1 MKTQERI
8 RVLIVESTPQVTK
21 QLRKLLNL
29 MDNVDILKDVRT
41 GQEAI
46 QEIRES
52 KPEVAIV
59 DINLADVNGLN
70 LTEMIRRDLPMTQ
83 VVVISEDK
91 YYDTVLR
98 AMRNG
103 ASDFVT
109 YDATLDELSLAINRA
124 GEMALQDKMKVHTF
138 DYKDF
143 EAPKQPLQPSGP
155 QNGKIITVFSPKG
168 GTGVTTIAVNLAIAL
183 QENENTVAIV
193 DSSMQFG
200 DVAIF
205 LNEMGKFSV
214 LDLMPRIYELD
225 TKVIE
230 DVMLLHKGSGL
241 RVLKAPV
248 RPELAEQVTG
258 NNLTKVLEMMREMFS
273 YIVVNTSSF
282 ISDPVL
288 AALDAGDVVVLV
300 CNQEVVSIKSARA
313 FLDLWDGF
321 GLSKDRILIAVNRYV
336 KEEVISKEKVG
347 ESLKHPVAITIPF
360 DEETLI
366 PAANLGIPFMLNKR
380 GIPVTESIN
389 KLSELVT
396 KKMDEV
402 ELEGRFRLFAVAG

>member
-29 MDNVDILKDVRT
+29 MDNVEITKDVRT

-46 QEIRES
+46 QEIREN

-83 VVVISEDK
+83 VIVVSEDK

-109 YDATLDELSLAINRA
+109 HDATLDELSLAINRA
-124 GEMALQDKMKVHTF
+124 GEIALQDKMKVHTF

-143 EAPKQPLQPSGP
+143 EGPEHPIDSGP

-183 QENENTVAIV
+183 QDNDKTVAIV

-200 DVAIF
+200 DVAIL

-230 DVMLLHKGSGL
+230 DVMILHKSSGL

-258 NNLTKVLEMMREMFS
+258 SNLTKVLEMMREMFS
-273 YIVVNTSSF
+273 YIIINTSNF

-300 CNQEVVSIKSARA
+300 CNQEVVGIKSARA

-321 GLSKDRILIAVNRYV
+321 GLNRDRILVAINRYS
-336 KEEVISKEKVG
+336 KQNVISKEKLS

-360 DEETLI
+360 DEETLL
-366 PAANLGIPFMLNKR
+366 PAANLGIPFMMSKR
-380 GIPVTESIN
+380 GIPVTDSMN
-389 KLSELVT
+389 KLAGLVI
-396 KKMDEV
+396 KKLDEV
-402 ELEGRFRLFAVAG
+402 ELEGRFRLFALA

>member
-21 QLRKLLNL
+21 QLRKLFNL

-83 VVVISEDK
+83 VVVVSEDK

-109 YDATLDELSLAINRA
+109 YDATLDELSLAVNRA
-124 GEMALQDKMKVHTF
+124 GEIALQEKMKVHTF

-143 EAPKQPLQPSGP
+143 EAPITPLQPSGP

-168 GTGVTTIAVNLAIAL
+168 GTGVTTLAVNLAIAL

-205 LNEMGKFSV
+205 LNEMGKFSI

-230 DVMLLHKGSGL
+230 DVLLLHKGSGL

-258 NNLTKVLEMMREMFS
+258 NNLTKVLEMMREMFN
-273 YIVVNTSSF
+273 YVVVNTSSF

-321 GLSKDRILIAVNRYV
+321 GLSKDRVLIAVNRYI
-336 KEEVISKEKVG
+336 KEEVISKEKIG

-366 PAANLGIPFMLNKR
+366 PAANLGIPFLMNKR
-380 GIPVTESIN
+380 GLPVTDSID
-389 KLSELVT
+389 KLAELVT

>member
-29 MDNVDILKDVRT
+29 MDNVEILKDVRT

-46 QEIRES
+46 HEIRES

-83 VVVISEDK
+83 VVVVSEDK

-109 YDATLDELSLAINRA
+109 HDATLDELSLAINRA
-124 GEMALQDKMKVHTF
+124 GEIALQDKMKVHTF
-138 DYKDF
+138 EYKDF
-143 EAPKQPLQPSGP
+143 EGPKPPIESGP

-183 QENENTVAIV
+183 QENDKTVAIV

-200 DVAIF
+200 DVAIL
-205 LNEMGKFSV
+205 LNEMGKYSV

-230 DVMLLHKGSGL
+230 DVMLLHKSSGL

-258 NNLTKVLEMMREMFS
+258 SNLTKVLEMMREMFS

-300 CNQEVVSIKSARA
+300 CNQEVVAIKSARA

-321 GLSKDRILIAVNRYV
+321 GLSKDRVVVAINRYS
-336 KEEVISKEKVG
+336 KQDVITKEKMS
-347 ESLKHPVAITIPF
+347 ESLKQPVAITIPF
-360 DEETLI
+360 DEETLL
-366 PAANLGIPFMLNKR
+366 PASNLGIPFMLNKR
-380 GIPVTESIN
+380 GLPVTESID
-389 KLSELVT
+389 KLASLVV
-396 KKMDEV
+396 KRLDEV
-402 ELEGRFRLFAVAG
+402 ELEGRFRLFAVA

>member
-29 MDNVDILKDVRT
+29 MDNVEITKDVRT

-83 VVVISEDK
+83 VIVVSEDK

-109 YDATLDELSLAINRA
+109 HDATLDELSLAINRA
-124 GEMALQDKMKVHTF
+124 GEIALQDKMKVHTF

-143 EAPKQPLQPSGP
+143 EGPEHPIDSGP

-183 QENENTVAIV
+183 QDNDKTVAIV

-200 DVAIF
+200 DVAIL

-230 DVMLLHKGSGL
+230 DVMILHKSSGL

-258 NNLTKVLEMMREMFS
+258 SNLTKVLEMMREMFS
-273 YIVVNTSSF
+273 YIIINTSNF

-300 CNQEVVSIKSARA
+300 CNQEVVGIKSARA

-321 GLSKDRILIAVNRYV
+321 GLNKDRILVAINRYS
-336 KEEVISKEKVG
+336 KQNVISKEKLS

-360 DEETLI
+360 DEETLL
-366 PAANLGIPFMLNKR
+366 PAANLGIPFMMSKR
-380 GIPVTESIN
+380 GIPVTDSMN
-389 KLSELVT
+389 KLAGLVI
-396 KKMDEV
+396 KKLDEV
-402 ELEGRFRLFAVAG
+402 ELEGRFRLFALA

>member
-29 MDNVDILKDVRT
+29 MDNVEILKDVRT

-46 QEIRES
+46 HEIRES

-83 VVVISEDK
+83 VVVVSEDK

-109 YDATLDELSLAINRA
+109 HDATLDELSLAISRA
-124 GEMALQDKMKVHTF
+124 GEIALQDKMKVHTF
-138 DYKDF
+138 EYKDF
-143 EAPKQPLQPSGP
+143 EGPKPPIESGP

-183 QENENTVAIV
+183 QENDKTVAIV

-200 DVAIF
+200 DVAIL
-205 LNEMGKFSV
+205 LNEMGKYSV

-230 DVMLLHKGSGL
+230 DVMLLHKSSGL

-258 NNLTKVLEMMREMFS
+258 SNLTKVLEMMREMFS

-300 CNQEVVSIKSARA
+300 CNQEVVAIKSARA

-321 GLSKDRILIAVNRYV
+321 GLSKDRVVVAINRYS
-336 KEEVISKEKVG
+336 KQDVITKEKMS
-347 ESLKHPVAITIPF
+347 ESLKQPVAITIPF
-360 DEETLI
+360 DEETLL
-366 PAANLGIPFMLNKR
+366 PASNLGIPFMLNKR
-380 GIPVTESIN
+380 GLPVTESIN
-389 KLSELVT
+389 KLASLVV
-396 KKMDEV
+396 KRLDEV
-402 ELEGRFRLFAVAG
+402 ELEGRFRLFAVA

>member
-8 RVLIVESTPQVTK
+8 SVLIVESTPQVTK

-29 MDNVDILKDVRT
+29 MDNVEILKDVRT

-46 QEIRES
+46 HEIRES

-83 VVVISEDK
+83 VVVVSEDK

-109 YDATLDELSLAINRA
+109 HDATLDELSLAVNRA
-124 GEMALQDKMKVHTF
+124 GEIALQDKMKVHT
-138 DYKDF
+138 YEYRDF
-143 EAPKQPLQPSGP
+143 EGPKPPLESSGP

-168 GTGVTTIAVNLAIAL
+168 GTGVTTIAVNMAIAL
-183 QENENTVAIV
+183 QENDNTVAIV

-200 DVAIF
+200 DVAIL

-230 DVMLLHKGSGL
+230 DVMLLHKASGL

-258 NNLTKVLEMMREMFS
+258 NNLTKVLEMMREMFN

-300 CNQEVVSIKSARA
+300 CNQEVVGIKSARA

-321 GLSKDRILIAVNRYV
+321 GLSKDRILVTVNRYS
-336 KEEVISKEKVG
+336 KQDVISKEKVG
-347 ESLKHPVAITIPF
+347 ESLKQPVALTIPF

-380 GIPVTESIN
+380 GLPVTDSII
-389 KLSELVT
+389 KLAELVT
-396 KKMDEV
+396 KKLEEV
-402 ELEGRFRLFAVAG
+402 ELEGRFRLFAVA

>member
-29 MDNVDILKDVRT
+29 MDNVEITKDVRT

-46 QEIRES
+46 QEIREN

-83 VVVISEDK
+83 VIVVSEDK

-109 YDATLDELSLAINRA
+109 HDATLDELSLAINRA
-124 GEMALQDKMKVHTF
+124 GEIALQDKMKVHTF

-143 EAPKQPLQPSGP
+143 EGPAQPIDSGP

-183 QENENTVAIV
+183 QDNDKTVAIV

-200 DVAIF
+200 DVAIL

-230 DVMLLHKGSGL
+230 DVMILHKSSGL

-258 NNLTKVLEMMREMFS
+258 SNLTKVLEMMREMFS
-273 YIVVNTSSF
+273 YIIINTSNF

-300 CNQEVVSIKSARA
+300 CNQEVVGIKSARA
-313 FLDLWDGF
+313 FLDLWEGF
-321 GLSKDRILIAVNRYV
+321 GLNKDRILVAINRYT
-336 KEEVISKEKVG
+336 KQNVISKDKLS

-360 DEETLI
+360 DEETLL
-366 PAANLGIPFMLNKR
+366 PAANLGIPFMMSKR
-380 GIPVTESIN
+380 GIPVTDSMN
-389 KLSELVT
+389 KLAGLVI
-396 KKMDEV
+396 KKLDEV
-402 ELEGRFRLFAVAG
+402 ELEGRFRLFALA

>member
-29 MDNVDILKDVRT
+29 MDNVEITKDVRT

-83 VVVISEDK
+83 VIVVSEDK

-109 YDATLDELSLAINRA
+109 HDATLDELSLAINRA
-124 GEMALQDKMKVHTF
+124 GEIALQDKMKVHTF

-143 EAPKQPLQPSGP
+143 EGPAHPIDSGP

-183 QENENTVAIV
+183 QDNDKTVAIV

-200 DVAIF
+200 DVAIL

-230 DVMLLHKGSGL
+230 DVMILHKSSGL

-258 NNLTKVLEMMREMFS
+258 SNLTKVLEMMREMFS
-273 YIVVNTSSF
+273 YIIINTSNF

-300 CNQEVVSIKSARA
+300 CNQEVVGIKSARA

-321 GLSKDRILIAVNRYV
+321 GLNKDRILVAINRYT
-336 KEEVISKEKVG
+336 KQNVISKEKLS

-360 DEETLI
+360 DEETLL
-366 PAANLGIPFMLNKR
+366 PAANLGIPFMMSKR
-380 GIPVTESIN
+380 GIPVTDSMN
-389 KLSELVT
+389 KLAGLVI
-396 KKMDEV
+396 KKLDEV
-402 ELEGRFRLFAVAG
+402 ELEGRFRLFALA

>member
-8 RVLIVESTPQVTK
+8 RILIVESTPQVTK

-46 QEIRES
+46 QEIREN

-83 VVVISEDK
+83 VVVVSEDK

-109 YDATLDELSLAINRA
+109 YDATLDELSLAVNRA
-124 GEMALQDKMKVHTF
+124 GEIALQDKMKVHTF

-143 EAPKQPLQPSGP
+143 EAPKQPLQPTGP

-168 GTGVTTIAVNLAIAL
+168 GTGVTTLAVNLAIAL

-205 LNEMGKFSV
+205 LNEMGKFSI

-321 GLSKDRILIAVNRYV
+321 GLSKDRILIAVNRYI
-336 KEEVISKEKVG
+336 KQDVISKEKIG
-347 ESLKHPVAITIPF
+347 ESLKHPVAITLPF

-380 GIPVTESIN
+380 GLPVTDSIN
-389 KLSELVT
+389 KLAELVT

>member
-1 MKTQERI
+1 MKSQERI

-29 MDNVDILKDVRT
+29 MDNVEILKDVRT

-46 QEIRES
+46 HEIRET

-83 VVVISEDK
+83 VVVVSEDK

-109 YDATLDELSLAINRA
+109 HDATLDELSLAVNRA
-124 GEMALQDKMKVHTF
+124 GEIALQDKMKVHTF
-138 DYKDF
+138 DYQDF
-143 EAPKQPLQPSGP
+143 EGPKPPIESGP

-183 QENENTVAIV
+183 QGNDKTVAIV

-200 DVAIF
+200 DVAIL
-205 LNEMGKFSV
+205 LNEMGKYSV

-230 DVMLLHKGSGL
+230 DVMLLHKSSGL

-258 NNLTKVLEMMREMFS
+258 SNLTKVLEMMREMFS

-300 CNQEVVSIKSARA
+300 CNQEVVCIKSARA

-321 GLSKDRILIAVNRYV
+321 GLNKDRLLIAINRYS
-336 KEEVISKEKVG
+336 KQDVISKEKLS
-347 ESLKHPVAITIPF
+347 ESLKQPVSITIPF
-360 DEETLI
+360 DEETLL
-366 PAANLGIPFMLNKR
+366 PAANLGIPFMINKR
-380 GIPVTESIN
+380 GLPVTDSIN
-389 KLSELVT
+389 KLAGLVV
-396 KKMDEV
+396 KRLDEV
-402 ELEGRFRLFAVAG
+402 ELEGRFRLFAVA

>member
-1 MKTQERI
+1 
-8 RVLIVESTPQVTK
+8 
-21 QLRKLLNL
+21 
-29 MDNVDILKDVRT
+29 
-41 GQEAI
+41 
-46 QEIRES
+46 
-52 KPEVAIV
+52 
-59 DINLADVNGLN
+59 
-70 LTEMIRRDLPMTQ
+70 MTQ
-83 VVVISEDK
+83 VIVVSEDK

-109 YDATLDELSLAINRA
+109 HDATLDELSLAINRA
-124 GEMALQDKMKVHTF
+124 GEIALQDKMKVHTF

-143 EAPKQPLQPSGP
+143 EGPEHPIDSGP

-183 QENENTVAIV
+183 QDNDKTVAIV

-200 DVAIF
+200 DVAIL

-230 DVMLLHKGSGL
+230 DVMILHKSSGL

-258 NNLTKVLEMMREMFS
+258 SNLTKVLEMMREMFS
-273 YIVVNTSSF
+273 YIIINTSNF

-300 CNQEVVSIKSARA
+300 CNQEVVGIKSARA

-321 GLSKDRILIAVNRYV
+321 GLNKDRILVTINRYT
-336 KEEVISKEKVG
+336 KQNVISKEKLS

-360 DEETLI
+360 DEETLL
-366 PAANLGIPFMLNKR
+366 PAANLGIPFMMSKR
-380 GIPVTESIN
+380 GIPVTDSMN
-389 KLSELVT
+389 KLAGLVI
-396 KKMDEV
+396 KKLDEV
-402 ELEGRFRLFAVAG
+402 ELEGRFRLFALA

>member
-29 MDNVDILKDVRT
+29 MDNVEITKDVRT

-83 VVVISEDK
+83 VIVVSEDK

-109 YDATLDELSLAINRA
+109 HDATLDELSLAINRA
-124 GEMALQDKMKVHTF
+124 GEIALQDKMKVHTF

-143 EAPKQPLQPSGP
+143 EGPEHPIDSGP

-183 QENENTVAIV
+183 QGNDKTVAIV

-200 DVAIF
+200 DVAIL

-230 DVMLLHKGSGL
+230 DVMILHKSSGL

-258 NNLTKVLEMMREMFS
+258 SNLTKVLEMMREMFS
-273 YIVVNTSSF
+273 YIIINTSNF

-300 CNQEVVSIKSARA
+300 CNQEVVGIKSARA
-313 FLDLWDGF
+313 FLDLWEGF
-321 GLSKDRILIAVNRYV
+321 GLNKDRILVTINRYT
-336 KEEVISKEKVG
+336 KQNVISKEKLS

-360 DEETLI
+360 DEETLL
-366 PAANLGIPFMLNKR
+366 PAANLGIPFMMSKR
-380 GIPVTESIN
+380 GIPVTDSMN
-389 KLSELVT
+389 KLAGLVI
-396 KKMDEV
+396 KKLDEV
-402 ELEGRFRLFAVAG
+402 ELEGRFRLFALA

>member
-29 MDNVDILKDVRT
+29 MDNVEITKDVRT

-83 VVVISEDK
+83 VIVVSEDK

-109 YDATLDELSLAINRA
+109 HDATLDELSLAINRA
-124 GEMALQDKMKVHTF
+124 GEIALQDKMKVHTF

-143 EAPKQPLQPSGP
+143 EGPEHPIDSGP
-155 QNGKIITVFSPKG
+155 QNGKIVTVFSPKG

-183 QENENTVAIV
+183 QDNDKTVAIV

-200 DVAIF
+200 DVAIL

-230 DVMLLHKGSGL
+230 DVMILHKSSGL

-258 NNLTKVLEMMREMFS
+258 SNLTKVLEMMREMFS
-273 YIVVNTSSF
+273 YIIINTSNF

-300 CNQEVVSIKSARA
+300 CNQEVVGIKSARA

-321 GLSKDRILIAVNRYV
+321 GLNKDRILVAINRYS
-336 KEEVISKEKVG
+336 KQNVISKEKLS

-360 DEETLI
+360 DEETLL
-366 PAANLGIPFMLNKR
+366 PAANLGIPFMMSKR
-380 GIPVTESIN
+380 GIPVTDSMN
-389 KLSELVT
+389 KLAGLVV
-396 KKMDEV
+396 KKLDEV
-402 ELEGRFRLFAVAG
+402 ELEGRFRLFALA

>member
-29 MDNVDILKDVRT
+29 MDNVEVLKDVRT

-46 QEIRES
+46 HEIRES

-83 VVVISEDK
+83 VVVVSEDK

-109 YDATLDELSLAINRA
+109 HDATLDELSLAVNRA
-124 GEMALQDKMKVHTF
+124 GEIALQDKMKVHTF

-143 EAPKQPLQPSGP
+143 EGPKPPIESGP
-155 QNGKIITVFSPKG
+155 QNGKIISVFSPKG
-168 GTGVTTIAVNLAIAL
+168 GTGVTTVAVNLAIAL
-183 QENENTVAIV
+183 QDNDKTVAIV

-200 DVAIF
+200 DVALL

-230 DVMLLHKGSGL
+230 DVMLLHKSSGL

-258 NNLTKVLEMMREMFS
+258 SNLTKVLEMMREMFS

-288 AALDAGDVVVLV
+288 AALDAGDVIVLV
-300 CNQEVVSIKSARA
+300 CNQEVVAIKSARA

-321 GLSKDRILIAVNRYV
+321 GLSKDRILVAVNRYT
-336 KEEVISKEKVG
+336 KQNVISKEKLS
-347 ESLKHPVAITIPF
+347 ESLKQPVSITIPF
-360 DEETLI
+360 DEETLL

-380 GIPVTESIN
+380 GLPVTESIT
-389 KLSELVT
+389 KLAGLVT
-396 KKMDEV
+396 KRLEEV
-402 ELEGRFRLFAVAG
+402 ELEDRFRLFAVA

>member
-29 MDNVDILKDVRT
+29 MDNVEITKDVRT

-46 QEIRES
+46 QEIREN

-83 VVVISEDK
+83 VIVVSEDK

-109 YDATLDELSLAINRA
+109 HDATLDELSLAINRA
-124 GEMALQDKMKVHTF
+124 GEIALQDKMKVHTF

-143 EAPKQPLQPSGP
+143 EGPSQPIDSGP

-183 QENENTVAIV
+183 QDNDKTVAIV

-200 DVAIF
+200 DVAIL
-205 LNEMGKFSV
+205 LNEMGKYSV

-230 DVMLLHKGSGL
+230 DVMILHKSSGL

-258 NNLTKVLEMMREMFS
+258 SNLTKVLEMLREMFS
-273 YIVVNTSSF
+273 YIIINTSNF

-300 CNQEVVSIKSARA
+300 CNQEVVGIKSARA
-313 FLDLWDGF
+313 FLDLWEGF
-321 GLSKDRILIAVNRYV
+321 GLNKDRILVAINRYT
-336 KEEVISKEKVG
+336 KQNVISKEKLS

-360 DEETLI
+360 DEETLL
-366 PAANLGIPFMLNKR
+366 PAANLGIPFMMSKR
-380 GIPVTESIN
+380 GIPVTDSMN
-389 KLSELVT
+389 KLAGLVI
-396 KKMDEV
+396 KKLDEV
-402 ELEGRFRLFAVAG
+402 ELEGRFRLFALA

>member
-29 MDNVDILKDVRT
+29 MDNVEITKDVRT

-83 VVVISEDK
+83 VIVVSEDK

-109 YDATLDELSLAINRA
+109 HDATLDELSLAINRA
-124 GEMALQDKMKVHTF
+124 GEIALQDKMKVHTF

-143 EAPKQPLQPSGP
+143 EGPEHPIDSGP

-183 QENENTVAIV
+183 QDNDKTVAIV

-200 DVAIF
+200 DVAIL

-230 DVMLLHKGSGL
+230 DVMILHKSSGL

-258 NNLTKVLEMMREMFS
+258 SNLTKVLEMMREMFS
-273 YIVVNTSSF
+273 YIIINTSNF

-300 CNQEVVSIKSARA
+300 CNQEVVGIKSARA

-321 GLSKDRILIAVNRYV
+321 GLNKDRILVAINRYS
-336 KEEVISKEKVG
+336 KQNVISKEKLS

-360 DEETLI
+360 DEETLL
-366 PAANLGIPFMLNKR
+366 PAANLGIPFMMSKR
-380 GIPVTESIN
+380 GIPVTDSMN
-389 KLSELVT
+389 KLAGLVV
-396 KKMDEV
+396 KKLDEV
-402 ELEGRFRLFAVAG
+402 ELEGRFRLFALA

>member
-29 MDNVDILKDVRT
+29 MDNVEITKDVRT

-46 QEIRES
+46 QEIREN

-83 VVVISEDK
+83 VIVVSEDK

-109 YDATLDELSLAINRA
+109 HDATLDELSLAINRA
-124 GEMALQDKMKVHTF
+124 GEIALQDKMKVHTF

-143 EAPKQPLQPSGP
+143 EGPAQPIDSGP

-183 QENENTVAIV
+183 QDNDKTVAIV

-200 DVAIF
+200 DVAIL
-205 LNEMGKFSV
+205 LNEMGKYSV

-230 DVMLLHKGSGL
+230 DVMILHKSSGL

-258 NNLTKVLEMMREMFS
+258 SNLTKVLEMMREMFS
-273 YIVVNTSSF
+273 YIIINTSNF

-300 CNQEVVSIKSARA
+300 CNQEVVGIKSARA
-313 FLDLWDGF
+313 FLDLWEGF
-321 GLSKDRILIAVNRYV
+321 GLNKDRILVAINRYT
-336 KEEVISKEKVG
+336 KQNVISKDKLS

-360 DEETLI
+360 DEETLL
-366 PAANLGIPFMLNKR
+366 PAANLGIPFMMSKR
-380 GIPVTESIN
+380 GIPVTDSMN
-389 KLSELVT
+389 KLAGLVI
-396 KKMDEV
+396 KKLDEV
-402 ELEGRFRLFAVAG
+402 ELEGRFRLFALA

>member
-29 MDNVDILKDVRT
+29 MDNVEVLKDVRT

-83 VVVISEDK
+83 VVVVSEDK

-109 YDATLDELSLAINRA
+109 HDATLDELSLAINRA
-124 GEMALQDKMKVHTF
+124 GEIALQDKMKVHTF
-138 DYKDF
+138 EYKDF
-143 EAPKQPLQPSGP
+143 EGPKPPIESGP

-183 QENENTVAIV
+183 QDNDKTVAIV

-200 DVAIF
+200 DVAIL
-205 LNEMGKFSV
+205 LNEMGKFSI

-230 DVMLLHKGSGL
+230 DVMLLHKPSGL

-258 NNLTKVLEMMREMFS
+258 SNLTKVLEMMREMFS

-288 AALDAGDVVVLV
+288 AALDAGDVIVLV
-300 CNQEVVSIKSARA
+300 CNQEVVGIKSARA

-321 GLSKDRILIAVNRYV
+321 GLSKDRILVAINRYS
-336 KEEVISKEKVG
+336 KQDVISKEKLS
-347 ESLKHPVAITIPF
+347 ESLKQPVAITIPF
-360 DEETLI
+360 DEETLL
-366 PAANLGIPFMLNKR
+366 PAANLGIPFMMNKR
-380 GIPVTESIN
+380 GLPVTESIM
-389 KLSELVT
+389 KLSSLVV
-396 KKMDEV
+396 KRLEEV
-402 ELEGRFRLFAVAG
+402 ELEGRFRLFAVT

>member
-1 MKTQERI
+1 MKTQDRI

-29 MDNVDILKDVRT
+29 MDNVEILKDVRT

-46 QEIRES
+46 HEIRES

-83 VVVISEDK
+83 VVVVSEDK

-109 YDATLDELSLAINRA
+109 HDATLDELSLAISRA
-124 GEMALQDKMKVHTF
+124 GEIAQQDKMKVHTF

-143 EAPKQPLQPSGP
+143 EGPQPPSDSGP
-155 QNGKIITVFSPKG
+155 QNGKIITVLSPKG
-168 GTGVTTIAVNLAIAL
+168 GTGVTTIAGNLAIAL
-183 QENENTVAIV
+183 QDSDKTVAIV

-200 DVAIF
+200 DVAIL

-230 DVMLLHKGSGL
+230 DVMLLHKSSGL

-258 NNLTKVLEMMREMFS
+258 SNLTKETALDEKGGL
-273 YIVVNTSSF
+273 VNGRTETPNMHDILTGSRPDGSAF
-282 ISDPVL
+282 PGAPFPDMTCGNWTKGGPDGSAMTGHHDRVGPL
-288 AALDAGDVVVLV
+288 AAPWATSWNSAHPTLGCSMEKIRPTGGD
-300 CNQEVVSIKSARA
+300 
-313 FLDLWDGF
+313 
-321 GLSKDRILIAVNRYV
+321 
-336 KEEVISKEKVG
+336 
-347 ESLKHPVAITIPF
+347 
-360 DEETLI
+360 
-366 PAANLGIPFMLNKR
+366 
-380 GIPVTESIN
+380 
-389 KLSELVT
+389 
-396 KKMDEV
+396 
-402 ELEGRFRLFAVAG
+402 GRFYCFAAK

>member
-29 MDNVDILKDVRT
+29 MDNVEITKDVRT

-83 VVVISEDK
+83 VIVVSEDK

-109 YDATLDELSLAINRA
+109 HDATLDELSLAINRA
-124 GEMALQDKMKVHTF
+124 GEIALQDKMKVHTF

-143 EAPKQPLQPSGP
+143 EGPEHPIDSGP

-183 QENENTVAIV
+183 QDNDKTVAIV

-200 DVAIF
+200 DVAIL

-230 DVMLLHKGSGL
+230 DVMILHKSSGL

-258 NNLTKVLEMMREMFS
+258 SNLTKVLEMMREMFS
-273 YIVVNTSSF
+273 YIIINTSNF

-300 CNQEVVSIKSARA
+300 CNQEVVGIKSARA

-321 GLSKDRILIAVNRYV
+321 GLNKDRILVTINRYT
-336 KEEVISKEKVG
+336 KQNVISKEKLS

-360 DEETLI
+360 DEETLL
-366 PAANLGIPFMLNKR
+366 PAANLGIPFMMSKK
-380 GIPVTESIN
+380 GIPVTDSMN
-389 KLSELVT
+389 KLAGLVI
-396 KKMDEV
+396 KKLDEV
-402 ELEGRFRLFAVAG
+402 ELEGRFRLFALA

>member
-83 VVVISEDK
+83 VVVVSEDK

-109 YDATLDELSLAINRA
+109 YDATLDELSLAVNRA
-124 GEMALQDKMKVHTF
+124 GEIALQDKMKVHTF

-143 EAPKQPLQPSGP
+143 EAPKQPLQPTGP

-168 GTGVTTIAVNLAIAL
+168 GTGVTTLAINLAIAL

-205 LNEMGKFSV
+205 LNEMGKFSI

-300 CNQEVVSIKSARA
+300 CNQEVVSIKSARS

-321 GLSKDRILIAVNRYV
+321 GLSKDRVLIAVNRYI
-336 KEEVISKEKVG
+336 KQEVISKEKIG

-380 GIPVTESIN
+380 GLPVTESIN
-389 KLSELVT
+389 KLAELVT

>member
-29 MDNVDILKDVRT
+29 MDNVEITKDVRT

-83 VVVISEDK
+83 VIVVSEDK

-109 YDATLDELSLAINRA
+109 HDATLDELSLAINRA
-124 GEMALQDKMKVHTF
+124 GEIALQDKMKVHTF

-143 EAPKQPLQPSGP
+143 EGPEHPIDSGP

-183 QENENTVAIV
+183 QDNEKTVAIV

-200 DVAIF
+200 DVAIL

-230 DVMLLHKGSGL
+230 DVMILHKSSGL

-258 NNLTKVLEMMREMFS
+258 SNLTKVLEMMREMFS
-273 YIVVNTSSF
+273 YIIINTSNF

-300 CNQEVVSIKSARA
+300 CNQEVVGIKSARA

-321 GLSKDRILIAVNRYV
+321 GLNKDRILVAINRYT
-336 KEEVISKEKVG
+336 KQNVISKEKLS

-360 DEETLI
+360 DEETLL
-366 PAANLGIPFMLNKR
+366 PAANLGIPFMMSKR
-380 GIPVTESIN
+380 GIPVTDSMN
-389 KLSELVT
+389 KLAGLVI
-396 KKMDEV
+396 KKLDEV
-402 ELEGRFRLFAVAG
+402 ELEGRFRLFALA

>member
-1 MKTQERI
+1 MKTQDRI

-29 MDNVDILKDVRT
+29 MENVEILKDVRT

-46 QEIRES
+46 HEIRES

-83 VVVISEDK
+83 VVVVSEDK

-109 YDATLDELSLAINRA
+109 HDATLDELSLAISRA
-124 GEMALQDKMKVHTF
+124 GEIAHQDKMKVHTF

-143 EAPKQPLQPSGP
+143 EGPKPPIESGP

-183 QENENTVAIV
+183 QDNDKTVAIV

-200 DVAIF
+200 DVAIL

-230 DVMLLHKGSGL
+230 DVMLLHKSSGL

-258 NNLTKVLEMMREMFS
+258 SNLTKVLEMMREMFS

-300 CNQEVVSIKSARA
+300 CNQEVVAIKSTRA

-321 GLSKDRILIAVNRYV
+321 GLNKDRILVAINRYS
-336 KEEVISKEKVG
+336 KQDVISKEKMS
-347 ESLKHPVAITIPF
+347 ESLKHPVAITLPF
-360 DEETLI
+360 DEETLL

-380 GIPVTESIN
+380 GIPVTDSIN
-389 KLSELVT
+389 KLAGLVT
-396 KKMDEV
+396 KKLDEV
-402 ELEGRFRLFAVAG
+402 ELEGRFRLFAVA

>member
-29 MDNVDILKDVRT
+29 MDSVEVLKDVRT

-46 QEIRES
+46 HEIRES

-83 VVVISEDK
+83 VVVVSEDK

-109 YDATLDELSLAINRA
+109 HDATLDELSLAVNRA
-124 GEMALQDKMKVHTF
+124 GEIALQDKMKVHTF

-143 EAPKQPLQPSGP
+143 EGPKPPIESGP
-155 QNGKIITVFSPKG
+155 QNGKIISVFSPKG
-168 GTGVTTIAVNLAIAL
+168 GTGVTTVAVNLAIAL
-183 QENENTVAIV
+183 QDNDKTVAIV

-200 DVAIF
+200 DVALL

-230 DVMLLHKGSGL
+230 DVMLLHKSSGL

-258 NNLTKVLEMMREMFS
+258 SNLTKVLEMMREMFS

-288 AALDAGDVVVLV
+288 AALDAGDVIVLV
-300 CNQEVVSIKSARA
+300 CNQEVVAIKSARA

-321 GLSKDRILIAVNRYV
+321 GLSKDRILVAVNRYT
-336 KEEVISKEKVG
+336 KQHVISKEKLS
-347 ESLKHPVAITIPF
+347 ESLKQPVSITIPF
-360 DEETLI
+360 DEETLL

-380 GIPVTESIN
+380 GLPVTESIT
-389 KLSELVT
+389 KLAGLVT
-396 KKMDEV
+396 KRLEEV
-402 ELEGRFRLFAVAG
+402 ELEDRFRLFAVA

>member
-29 MDNVDILKDVRT
+29 MDNIEILKDVRT

-46 QEIRES
+46 HEIRES

-83 VVVISEDK
+83 VVVVSEDK

-109 YDATLDELSLAINRA
+109 HDATLDELSLAVNRA
-124 GEMALQDKMKVHTF
+124 GEMALQDKMKVHTYE
-138 DYKDF
+138 YKDF
-143 EAPKQPLQPSGP
+143 EGPTPPLERDGP

-183 QENENTVAIV
+183 QENDTTVAMV

-300 CNQEVVSIKSARA
+300 CNQEVISIKSTRA

-321 GLSKDRILIAVNRYV
+321 GLSKDRILVTVNRYS
-336 KEEVISKEKVG
+336 KQDVIGKEKIS
-347 ESLKHPVAITIPF
+347 ESLKHPVALTIPF

-380 GIPVTESIN
+380 GLPVTDSIY
-389 KLSELVT
+389 KLAELTT
-396 KKMDEV
+396 KKLEEV
-402 ELEGRFRLFAVAG
+402 ELEGRFRLFAVA